1 MVSKGIFDINQPS
14 GLNLI
19 NQITHP
25 LTFFLLLVITIL
37 IAVNIALIYRQKKL
51 TKLAK
56 LTPTHEASAVI
67 PGEDNPNAGLVSEK
81 RFAEKAD
88 EAQRLQQT
96 FQKFVPKQFVDH
108 FAKAGSS
115 TLELGRANEDDMAV
129 LFCDIRGFASLSE
142 NMQPQ
147 ELMNFLNSYFLRMND
162 PIHQNSGFI
171 DKFIGD
177 AIMALFDHPG
187 GSKAEK
193 AFDAVNAA
201 IDLYKALNLYNTQ
214 RARANYAA
222 IRIGI
227 GIHIGPV
234 IIGTVGSDDRMDTTV
249 IGDSVN
255 LSSRLESLAPQF
267 SADIV
272 VTEALIK
279 NVKAHPKSNV
289 KYRILDFIRVKG
301 RSSPLEVYEIL
312 NHLDEDVQALR
323 VKTAEF
329 IEQGIALRKAQKW
342 RLAIAAFQQALI
354 IDPTDEL
361 IIHHLEQCHRL
372 SRNDYLD
379 NWDGAFTVH

>member
-1 MVSKGIFDINQPS
+1 MVS
-14 GLNLI
+14 NLM
-19 NQITHP
+19 NQILTP
-25 LTFFLLLVITIL
+25 LTISLIL
-37 IAVNIALIYRQKKL
+37 IVIVMSITLVVLWFRQKKL
-51 TKLAK
+51 VKLIR
-56 LTPTHEASAVI
+56 LSSQVYT
-67 PGEDNPNAGLVSEK
+67 SENNNTYKKSNSIAESDK

-108 FAKAGSS
+108 FSQSGSKS
-115 TLELGRANEDDMAV
+115 GALELGRANEDDMAV

-142 NMQPQ
+142 DMQPQ

-162 PIHQNSGFI
+162 PIHQNKGFI

-187 GSKAEK
+187 GNKADK

-201 IDLYKALNLYNTQ
+201 IDLYKALELYNSQ
-214 RARANYAA
+214 RAKANYAA

-279 NVKAHPKSNV
+279 NVKAHPEANV

-301 RSSPLEVYEIL
+301 RKSPLEVYEIL
-312 NHLDEDVQALR
+312 NHLDEKTQDLR
-323 VKTAEF
+323 VRTSEF

-354 IDPTDEL
+354 VDPTDEL